1 MSSDTPADML
11 PRAALASSL
20 NIGIV
25 GAGIGGL
32 STAVGLASRGFK
44 HVTVYEAAPE
54 IAEVGAGI
62 QVAPNF
68 CRVLT
73 HFGVFDRL
81 RKQAVRLERS
91 SVRRYINNEELNTT
105 SFANLEQTYGFP
117 TFVVHRGDLHK
128 ALLERALEL
137 GTTLKTNSHVEDVN
151 FEETSLQIRGT
162 GTVKHDVILAADGIK
177 SGIRAKMMSRRGEV
191 DETIPTGEAAYR
203 VVLPRSA
210 MENDPDLMQLIDDPT
225 AIRWIGPDAHIVAY
239 PIKAHQAFNIVT
251 THISNT
257 VGLTEDWTA
266 RASKKIMLDRFDGWN
281 EVLMKCL
288 RLAPEGELV
297 EWALRIHLPLTGWVD
312 GNVALLGDSAH
323 ATLPHIAQGAASAG
337 EDGAVLGTLL
347 AACKTKEDI
356 PKVLKAYEKL
366 RKPRADWAVE
376 QARVTGENLHMPDGQ
391 AQKVRDEALKLASTG
406 TQSPDRWGDKSVQQR
421 LYSYDPVAHA
431 SQEFAKL

>member
-1 MSSDTPADML
+1 MPAGLL
-11 PRAALASSL
+11 PRAPLASSL

-32 STAVGLASRGFK
+32 ASAVGLAARGFQ
-44 HVTVYEAAPE
+44 HVTIYESAPE
-54 IAEVGAGI
+54 IGEVGAGI

-73 HFGVFDRL
+73 HFGILDRL
-81 RKQAVRLERS
+81 KQQAVRLEKS
-91 SVRRYINNEELNTT
+91 SVRRFVNNEQLNTT
-105 SFANLEQTYGFP
+105 SFASLEAEYGFG
-117 TFVVHRGDLHK
+117 TMVVHRGDLHR
-128 ALLERALEL
+128 ALLDRAVEL
-137 GTTLKTNSHVEDVN
+137 GAKLRTNSHVEDVN
-151 FEETSLQIRGT
+151 FEETSLKIRGV
-162 GTVKHDVILAADGIK
+162 GDIKHDVLIAADGIK
-177 SGIRAKMMSRRGEV
+177 SSIRTKMMARRGEV

-203 VVLPRSA
+203 VILPRSA
-210 MENDPDLMQLIDDPT
+210 MENDPQLKQLIDEPT

-239 PIKAHQAFNIVT
+239 PIKAHQAFNIVS

-266 RASKKIMLDRFDGWN
+266 KASKEIMLNRFKGWN
-281 EVLMKCL
+281 DVLMKCL

-297 EWALRIHLPLTGWVD
+297 EWALRIHLPLTSWID
-312 GNVALLGDSAH
+312 GNIALLGDSAH
-323 ATLPHIAQGAASAG
+323 ATLPHIAQGAAQAG

-347 AACKTKEDI
+347 AKCTS
-356 PKVLKAYEKL
+356 KAEVAKALQTYEQL

-376 QARVTGENLHMPDGQ
+376 QARITGENLHIPDGA
-391 AQKVRDEALKLASTG
+391 AQKARDEALKQASTG
-406 TQSPDRWGDKSVQQR
+406 SQSPDRWGDKSVQQR